1 MAAELHGRKTV
12 VGNAGDPQLRCK
24 LRIVSNVVLVLKT
37 VIAYRKFVHATAVDR
52 PCVGDAN
59 LWTTH
64 NLTFDGID
72 RLTGEWQ
79 ERAAIIPVI
88 PVSVIPSEGPPQL
101 LLAGKNVVDLASA
114 LAI

>member
-88 PVSVIPSEGPPQL
+88 PVSVIPRKGAPDL
-101 LLAGKNVVDLASA
+101 LLRCENVIDFGGVCVP
-114 LAI
+114 